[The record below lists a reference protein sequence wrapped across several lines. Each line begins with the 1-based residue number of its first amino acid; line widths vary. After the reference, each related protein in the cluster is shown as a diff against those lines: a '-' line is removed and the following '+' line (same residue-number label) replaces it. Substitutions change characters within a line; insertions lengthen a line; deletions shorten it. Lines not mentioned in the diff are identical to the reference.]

1 MTSAN
6 RCSPKLT
13 DSTFQFSSR
22 ETARNNQNSGKSY
35 VSIPPPPSAC
45 CQRRHACTHFPFQ
58 QHFIILHT
66 VPSVH
71 AWYLL
76 PNMFSPLRIK
86 ENRGGWLKDIHHL
99 LLYKLISFNQK
110 TVPEIACQTPG
121 SYDESATASLIN
133 SHQRCVR
140 QTDCFS
146 LFFFC
151 SLWLWLMA
159 QALSLCHKR
168 KETLQLLFMSSS
180 QVIYILT
187 NLKCY

>member
-1 MTSAN
+1 MSQFLLHPPHAARGGTRVRTFHFSSISSFYTHSPQSTLDICCQI
-6 RCSPKLT
+6 CSPHSELKKIRGVAKRHT
-13 DSTFQFSSR
+13 SFTPVQINFIQSEDCDWDS
-22 ETARNNQNSGKSY
+22 
-35 VSIPPPPSAC
+35 
-45 CQRRHACTHFPFQ
+45 
-58 QHFIILHT
+58 
-66 VPSVH
+66 
-71 AWYLL
+71 L
-76 PNMFSPLRIK
+76 PN
-86 ENRGGWLKDIHHL
+86 
-99 LLYKLISFNQK
+99 
-110 TVPEIACQTPG
+110 PG
-121 SYDESATASLIN
+121 SYEESATASLIN